1 MSGLVWLPVGAFS
14 VLGLVLAANAVDTAI
29 YAHGLLLVV
38 ACVLAGF
45 AILKNGEKIVAEH
58 KSDGVGGSP
67 VCPSSKP
74 LGRLSPLSRGGFGS
88 SRFDVKPLGVDG
100 SSGGF
105 GS

>member
-45 AILKNGEKIVAEH
+45 AILKNGEKIVA
-58 KSDGVGGSP
+58 
-67 VCPSSKP
+67 
-74 LGRLSPLSRGGFGS
+74 GRWQIELVARRGD
-88 SRFDVKPLGVDG
+88 RQVYKIVHETAYTP
-100 SSGGF
+100 
-105 GS
+105 